1 MKGSE
6 GDEEVEEGR
15 KLPWAHCSAK
25 HRGNLSRAV
34 AAGCSKR
41 GKEGMGLMPTKPL
54 SEGITVL
61 KEMLLKQLSS
71 TLFFSFLV

>member
-34 AAGCSKR
+34 AAGAV
-41 GKEGMGLMPTKPL
+41 KEERKGW
-54 SEGITVL
+54 V
-61 KEMLLKQLSS
+61 
-71 TLFFSFLV
+71 